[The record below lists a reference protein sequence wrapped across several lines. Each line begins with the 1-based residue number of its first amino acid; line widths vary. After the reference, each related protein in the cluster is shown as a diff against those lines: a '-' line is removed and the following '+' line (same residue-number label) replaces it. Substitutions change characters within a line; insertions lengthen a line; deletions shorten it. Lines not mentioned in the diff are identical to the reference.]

1 MESMLEGRR
10 MRVLRNPDAHPRI
23 AMADVMADHSSVSM
37 SSEGGGVLL
46 RFLSRF
52 RVSRADA
59 IPACSPQR
67 SQCRSHVRP
76 HQDLMDQSVRDGCRL
91 TQSHSDIAA
100 RSSFSAMKTP
110 TRVFHH
116 RAHQPRASLQ
126 EHGLHRPTAS
136 RLRVLPE
143 ACIYSVRVR
152 VRVRVPLSQGSVT
165 CR

>member
-1 MESMLEGRR
+1 

-23 AMADVMADHSSVSM
+23 AMTDVMADHSSVSM
-37 SSEGGGVLL
+37 SSEGGGCASSLL
-46 RFLSRF
+46 
-52 RVSRADA
+52 VSFPCLPGRRDPSVQ
-59 IPACSPQR
+59 PAAFPV
-67 SQCRSHVRP
+67 RSHVRP